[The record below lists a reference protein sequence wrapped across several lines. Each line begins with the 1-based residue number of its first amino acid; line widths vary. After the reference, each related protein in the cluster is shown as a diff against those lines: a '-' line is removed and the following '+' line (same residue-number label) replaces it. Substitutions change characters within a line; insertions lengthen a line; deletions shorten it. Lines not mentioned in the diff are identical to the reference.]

1 MTGYPLSGSNTTMNE
16 RTRLLGIC
24 IITAA
29 AALSALT
36 AVALAYSYVSV
47 FPSSQTV
54 SQGETF
60 TIAIF
65 VEPDRDIAGMQF
77 SLKFNGSLISVKT
90 VSEGELL
97 KKSGLNTFFN
107 EGNINNEDG
116 IVSDVYGCILGK
128 GNVSESGYFALIN
141 ATAISPGT
149 SYIELKNVKI
159 SDPEGN
165 YVPVI
170 VENGTVMIIQSPT
183 PNISTTIS
191 PTMSPTASPPSISP
205 SPPPSTSQPAS
216 PSPHPRPKII
226 PFEDLLALAGSILA
240 YLLRR
245 KS

>member
-1 MTGYPLSGSNTTMNE
+1 MTE
-16 RTRLLGIC
+16 RTLLLGIC

-36 AVALAYSYVSV
+36 AVALAYSNVSV
-47 FPSSQTV
+47 SPSSQTV

-60 TIAIF
+60 TVAIF
-65 VEPDRDIAGMQF
+65 VEPDRDIAGVQF

-107 EGNINNEDG
+107 EGKINNEDG
-116 IVSDVYGCILGK
+116 IISDVYGCILGK

-141 ATAISPGT
+141 ATALSPGT

-183 PNISTTIS
+183 IS

-205 SPPPSTSQPAS
+205 SPSPSTSPPAS
-216 PSPHPRPKII
+216 PYPHPRSII
-226 PFEDLLALAGSILA
+226 PFEDLLALAGSIIA
-240 YLLRR
+240 YLLSMRR

>member
-1 MTGYPLSGSNTTMNE
+1 MTGYPLSGLNTTMNE
-16 RTRLLGIC
+16 RKRLRGIC

-29 AALSALT
+29 VALSALT
-36 AVALAYSYVSV
+36 AVALAYSNVSV
-47 FPSSQTV
+47 FPPSQTV

-65 VEPDRDIAGMQF
+65 VEPDRDIAGVQF

-107 EGNINNEDG
+107 EGKINNEDG
-116 IVSDVYGCILGK
+116 IISDVYGCILGK

-141 ATAISPGT
+141 ATALSPGT

-170 VENGTVMIIQSPT
+170 VENGTVIIQSPT
-183 PNISTTIS
+183 PTI
-191 PTMSPTASPPSISP
+191 SPTASPPSISP
-205 SPPPSTSQPAS
+205 SPFPSPSQPAS
-216 PSPHPRPKII
+216 PSPHPRPII

>member
-29 AALSALT
+29 AVLSALT

-47 FPSSQTV
+47 SPSSQTV

-60 TIAIF
+60 TVAIF
-65 VEPDRDIAGMQF
+65 VEPDRDIAGVQF

-107 EGNINNEDG
+107 EGKINNEDG
-116 IVSDVYGCILGK
+116 IISDVYGCILGK

-141 ATAISPGT
+141 ATALSPGT

-183 PNISTTIS
+183 PTIS
-191 PTMSPTASPPSISP
+191 PTISPTASPPSISP
-205 SPPPSTSQPAS
+205 SPSPSTSQPAS
-216 PSPHPRPKII
+216 PSPHPRSII

-240 YLLRR
+240 YLLSMRR

>member
-47 FPSSQTV
+47 SPSSQTV

-60 TIAIF
+60 TVAIF
-65 VEPDRDIAGMQF
+65 VEPDRDIAGVQF

-107 EGNINNEDG
+107 EGKINNEEG
-116 IVSDVYGCILGK
+116 IISDVYGCILGK

-141 ATAISPGT
+141 ATALSPGT

-159 SDPEGN
+159 CDPEGN

-183 PNISTTIS
+183 IS

-205 SPPPSTSQPAS
+205 SPSPSTSPPAS
-216 PSPHPRPKII
+216 PYPHPRSII
-226 PFEDLLALAGSILA
+226 PFEDLLALAGSIIA
-240 YLLRR
+240 YLLSMRR

>member
-1 MTGYPLSGSNTTMNE
+1 MTGYPLSGLNTTMNE

-36 AVALAYSYVSV
+36 AVALAYSNVSV

-60 TIAIF
+60 TVAIF
-65 VEPDRDIAGMQF
+65 VEPDRDIAGVQF

-107 EGNINNEDG
+107 EGKINNEEG
-116 IVSDVYGCILGK
+116 IISDVYGCILGK

-141 ATAISPGT
+141 ATALSPGI

-183 PNISTTIS
+183 PTIS
-191 PTMSPTASPPSISP
+191 PTISPTASPPSISP
-205 SPPPSTSQPAS
+205 SPSPSTSQPAS
-216 PSPHPRPKII
+216 PSPHPRSII

-240 YLLRR
+240 YLLSMRR

>member
-1 MTGYPLSGSNTTMNE
+1 MTE
-16 RTRLLGIC
+16 RTLLLGIC

-36 AVALAYSYVSV
+36 AVALAYSNVSV
-47 FPSSQTV
+47 SPSSQTV

-60 TIAIF
+60 TVAIF
-65 VEPDRDIAGMQF
+65 VEPDRDIAGVQF

-107 EGNINNEDG
+107 EGKINNEDG
-116 IVSDVYGCILGK
+116 IISDVYGCILGK

-141 ATAISPGT
+141 ATALSPGT

-159 SDPEGN
+159 CDPEGN

-183 PNISTTIS
+183 IS

-205 SPPPSTSQPAS
+205 SPSPSTSQPAS
-216 PSPHPRPKII
+216 PHPRSII
-226 PFEDLLALAGSILA
+226 PFEDLLALAGSIIA
-240 YLLRR
+240 YLLSMRR

>member
-1 MTGYPLSGSNTTMNE
+1 MTE
-16 RTRLLGIC
+16 RTLLLGIC

-36 AVALAYSYVSV
+36 AVALAYSNVSV
-47 FPSSQTV
+47 SPSSQTV

-60 TIAIF
+60 TVAIF
-65 VEPDRDIAGMQF
+65 VEPDRDIAGVQF

-116 IVSDVYGCILGK
+116 IISDVYGCILGK

-141 ATAISPGT
+141 ATALSPGT

-183 PNISTTIS
+183 PTIS
-191 PTMSPTASPPSISP
+191 PTISPTASPPSISP
-205 SPPPSTSQPAS
+205 SPSPSTSQPAS
-216 PSPHPRPKII
+216 PSPHLRPII
-226 PFEDLLALAGSILA
+226 PFEDLLALTGSILA

>member
-1 MTGYPLSGSNTTMNE
+1 MTGYPLSGSNTTMTE
-16 RTRLLGIC
+16 RTRMLGIC

-47 FPSSQTV
+47 SPSSQTV

-60 TIAIF
+60 TVAIF
-65 VEPDRDIAGMQF
+65 VEPDRDIAGVQF

-107 EGNINNEDG
+107 EGKINNEDG
-116 IVSDVYGCILGK
+116 IISDVYGCILGK

-141 ATAISPGT
+141 ATALSPGT

-183 PNISTTIS
+183 PTIS
-191 PTMSPTASPPSISP
+191 PTISPTASPPSISP
-205 SPPPSTSQPAS
+205 SPSPSTSQPAS
-216 PSPHPRPKII
+216 PSPHPRSII

-240 YLLRR
+240 YLLSMRR

>member
-1 MTGYPLSGSNTTMNE
+1 MTGYPLSGLNTTMNE

-29 AALSALT
+29 AVLSALT
-36 AVALAYSYVSV
+36 GVALAYSNVSV

-65 VEPDRDIAGMQF
+65 VEPDRDIAGVQF

-107 EGNINNEDG
+107 EGKINNEDG
-116 IVSDVYGCILGK
+116 IISDVYGCILGK

-141 ATAISPGT
+141 ATALSPGT

-183 PNISTTIS
+183 PTIS
-191 PTMSPTASPPSISP
+191 PTISPTASPPSISP
-205 SPPPSTSQPAS
+205 SPSPSTSQPAS
-216 PSPHPRPKII
+216 PSPHPRSII

-240 YLLRR
+240 YLLSMRR

>member
-1 MTGYPLSGSNTTMNE
+1 MTE
-16 RTRLLGIC
+16 RTLLLGIC

-47 FPSSQTV
+47 SPSSQTV

-60 TIAIF
+60 TVAIF
-65 VEPDRDIAGMQF
+65 VEPDRDIAGVQF

-107 EGNINNEDG
+107 EGKINNEDG
-116 IVSDVYGCILGK
+116 IISDVYGCILGK

-141 ATAISPGT
+141 ATALSPGT

-183 PNISTTIS
+183 PTIS
-191 PTMSPTASPPSISP
+191 PTISPTASPPSISP
-205 SPPPSTSQPAS
+205 SPSPSTSQPAS
-216 PSPHPRPKII
+216 PSPHPRSII

-240 YLLRR
+240 YLLSMRR

>member
-1 MTGYPLSGSNTTMNE
+1 MTGYPLSGLNTTMNE

-29 AALSALT
+29 AVLSALT
-36 AVALAYSYVSV
+36 GVALAYSNVSV

-65 VEPDRDIAGMQF
+65 VEPDRDIAGVQF

-107 EGNINNEDG
+107 EGKINNEDG
-116 IVSDVYGCILGK
+116 IISDVYGCILGK

-141 ATAISPGT
+141 ATALSPGT

-170 VENGTVMIIQSPT
+170 VENGTVIIQSPT
-183 PNISTTIS
+183 PTIST
-191 PTMSPTASPPSISP
+191 TMSPTASPPSISP
-205 SPPPSTSQPAS
+205 SPSPSTSQPAS
-216 PSPHPRPKII
+216 PSPHPRSII

-240 YLLRR
+240 YLLSMRR

>member
-1 MTGYPLSGSNTTMNE
+1 MASCMMTGYPLSGSNTTMNE
-16 RTRLLGIC
+16 RKRLLGIC
-24 IITAA
+24 IISAA
-29 AALSALT
+29 VALSALT
-36 AVALAYSYVSV
+36 AVALAYSNVSV
-47 FPSSQTV
+47 FPSSQTI

-60 TIAIF
+60 TVAIF

-107 EGNINNEDG
+107 EGKINNEDG
-116 IVSDVYGCILGK
+116 IISDVYGCILGK

-141 ATAISPGT
+141 ATALSPGT
-149 SYIELKNVKI
+149 SYIKLENVKI

-183 PNISTTIS
+183 IS

-205 SPPPSTSQPAS
+205 SPSPSTSQPAS
-216 PSPHPRPKII
+216 PSPHPRPII

>member
-1 MTGYPLSGSNTTMNE
+1 MTGYPLSGLNTTMNE

-47 FPSSQTV
+47 SPSSQTV

-60 TIAIF
+60 TVAIF
-65 VEPDRDIAGMQF
+65 VEPDRDIAGVQF

-107 EGNINNEDG
+107 EGKINNEDG
-116 IVSDVYGCILGK
+116 IISDVYGCILGK

-141 ATAISPGT
+141 ATALSPGT

-183 PNISTTIS
+183 PTIS
-191 PTMSPTASPPSISP
+191 PTISPTASPPSISP
-205 SPPPSTSQPAS
+205 SPSPSTSQPAS
-216 PSPHPRPKII
+216 PSPHPRSII

-240 YLLRR
+240 YLLSMRR

>member
-29 AALSALT
+29 AVLSALT
-36 AVALAYSYVSV
+36 GVALAYSNVSV

-60 TIAIF
+60 TVAIF
-65 VEPDRDIAGMQF
+65 VEPDRDIAGVQF

-107 EGNINNEDG
+107 EGKINNEEG
-116 IVSDVYGCILGK
+116 IISDVYGCILGK

-141 ATAISPGT
+141 ATALSPGT

-159 SDPEGN
+159 CDPEGN

-183 PNISTTIS
+183 IS

-205 SPPPSTSQPAS
+205 SPSPSTSPPAS
-216 PSPHPRPKII
+216 PYPHPRSII
-226 PFEDLLALAGSILA
+226 PFEDLLALAGSIIA
-240 YLLRR
+240 YLLSMRR

>member
-1 MTGYPLSGSNTTMNE
+1 MTGYPLSGLNTTMNE
-16 RTRLLGIC
+16 RKRLLGIC
-24 IITAA
+24 IISAA
-29 AALSALT
+29 VALSALT

-47 FPSSQTV
+47 SPSSQTV

-60 TIAIF
+60 TVAIF
-65 VEPDRDIAGMQF
+65 VEPDRDIAGVQF

-107 EGNINNEDG
+107 EGKINNEDG
-116 IVSDVYGCILGK
+116 IISDVYGCILGK

-141 ATAISPGT
+141 ATALSPGT

-170 VENGTVMIIQSPT
+170 VENGTVIIQSPT
-183 PNISTTIS
+183 PTISTTIS

-205 SPPPSTSQPAS
+205 SPSPSTSQPAS
-216 PSPHPRPKII
+216 PSPHPRPII
-226 PFEDLLALAGSILA
+226 PFEDLLALAGSIIA
-240 YLLRR
+240 YLLSMRR